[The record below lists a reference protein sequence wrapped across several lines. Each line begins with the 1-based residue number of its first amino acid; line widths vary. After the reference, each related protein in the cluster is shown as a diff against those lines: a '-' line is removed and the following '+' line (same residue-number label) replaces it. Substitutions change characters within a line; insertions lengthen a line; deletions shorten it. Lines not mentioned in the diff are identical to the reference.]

1 MFLAS
6 KRTFPLNRFS
16 ANTLLLWA
24 PLFLVF
30 ITLVELLVPSSAHAD
45 VLGDLAGSLETAIS
59 GDSYFVA
66 LGVVFLAGLATALT
80 PCVYPMIAITVSVFG
95 ARQAKS
101 KREGALLS
109 LAFVLGIAALFTP
122 MGVISAVTGAGMG
135 AALSSPWVSAL
146 LATMFLAMALSMFGL
161 WDMNLPPALQTK
173 LATVGGSGYKGA
185 FGIGFVNGL
194 IAAPCTGPVLAVLL
208 AYVGTTGNVGFG
220 ASALFSYSLGLG
232 FLFFVVGTFAVSLPK
247 SGQWLDHVKSVFG
260 VIMLVLSIY
269 YVRSFLPRP
278 VVRSDE
284 WLIGGIVLTVFGAA
298 IGAIH
303 LSFKNGKSSERLRK
317 FHGVVAMTA
326 GLVALLFWLEALPE
340 GAHIEWIEDYETAVA
355 LAEEESRPMLV
366 DFGADWCGAC
376 NELEHGAMSDP
387 RVVIEAE
394 RFVRVRIDLSADEAT
409 PERWALVNET
419 YDAAGLPLVVMH
431 GSDGEESRRIT
442 GNVSADEFLA
452 ALQSVE

>member
-1 MFLAS
+1 MSVSPKKPFLSVVTAS
-6 KRTFPLNRFS
+6 LL
-16 ANTLLLWA
+16 ATLL
-24 PLFLVF
+24 
-30 ITLVELLVPSSAHAD
+30 ISTDAHAD
-45 VLGDLAGSLETAIS
+45 VLGDLAGNLESAIS
-59 GDSYFVA
+59 GDSYFLA

-80 PCVYPMIAITVSVFG
+80 PCVYPMIAITVSIFG

-101 KREGALLS
+101 KTEGALLS

-135 AALSSPWVSAL
+135 AALSSPWVSAG
-146 LATMFLAMALSMFGL
+146 LAILFFAMALSMFGL

-208 AYVGTTGNVGFG
+208 TYVGTTGNVGFG

-232 FLFFVVGTFAVSLPK
+232 FLFFLVGTFAVSLPK
-247 SGQWLDHVKSVFG
+247 SGQWLDHVKSIFG
-260 VIMLVLSIY
+260 VIMLVLAVY

-278 VVRSDE
+278 AMQTQE
-284 WLIGGIVLTVFGAA
+284 WLVGGGMLAVFGAA

-303 LSFKNGKSSERLRK
+303 LSFKTDKAIERIRK
-317 FHGVVAMTA
+317 LVGVLAMSV
-326 GLVALLFWLEALPE
+326 GLVAVIFWLEALPE
-340 GAHIEWIEDYETAVA
+340 GAHIEWLDDYETAAA

-376 NELEHGAMSDP
+376 TELEHGAMSDP
-387 RVVIEAE
+387 RVVAEAE
-394 RFVRVRIDLSADEAT
+394 RFVRVRVDLSADQAT
-409 PERWALVNET
+409 PERWALVNDT
-419 YDAAGLPLVVMH
+419 YSAAGLPLVVMH
-431 GSDGEESRRIT
+431 GSDGDEAQRIT
-442 GNVSADEFLA
+442 GNVSADEFLTA
-452 ALQSVE
+452 MESVE